1 MSKQFIKSKKR
12 LSRYLAALVAI
23 GSIPTV
29 NVYAEEVNEI
39 ESPSTV
45 IEENI
50 HTEEEEIEG
59 INELMQSDE
68 SSETT
73 ITSDESSES
82 TITPEESQIIL
93 EESIDTEDSECEE
106 VQEVQEVEEAE
117 ITEIDEETEEAEI
130 NEEKNTRESL
140 KYNPLSG
147 TIENKFVQ
155 ASISDE
161 GRFTIGTTGGNP
173 NKDSDNNQ
181 TLLFGH
187 PSPGTSYTSF
197 ILDGEVYEYSQY
209 SNVQSNSNSHISKN
223 LYGDIELTQHITID

>member
-73 ITSDESSES
+73 ITSDESSET
-82 TITPEESQIIL
+82 TITPEESQIICAIL
-93 EESIDTEDSECEE
+93 HDICKANFYNKTTRNKKDDERIK
-106 VQEVQEVEEAE
+106 VQKTVFQ
-117 ITEIDEETEEAEI
+117 
-130 NEEKNTRESL
+130 
-140 KYNPLSG
+140 
-147 TIENKFVQ
+147 
-155 ASISDE
+155 
-161 GRFTIGTTGGNP
+161 TTGG
-173 NKDSDNNQ
+173 
-181 TLLFGH
+181 
-187 PSPGTSYTSF
+187 
-197 ILDGEVYEYSQY
+197 V
-209 SNVQSNSNSHISKN
+209 
-223 LYGDIELTQHITID
+223 

>member
-73 ITSDESSES
+73 IT
-82 TITPEESQIIL
+82 PEESQIIL

-130 NEEKNTRESL
+130 TEIDEETE
-140 KYNPLSG
+140 
-147 TIENKFVQ
+147 E
-155 ASISDE
+155 AE
-161 GRFTIGTTGGNP
+161 
-173 NKDSDNNQ
+173 
-181 TLLFGH
+181 
-187 PSPGTSYTSF
+187 
-197 ILDGEVYEYSQY
+197 
-209 SNVQSNSNSHISKN
+209 
-223 LYGDIELTQHITID
+223 ITEID